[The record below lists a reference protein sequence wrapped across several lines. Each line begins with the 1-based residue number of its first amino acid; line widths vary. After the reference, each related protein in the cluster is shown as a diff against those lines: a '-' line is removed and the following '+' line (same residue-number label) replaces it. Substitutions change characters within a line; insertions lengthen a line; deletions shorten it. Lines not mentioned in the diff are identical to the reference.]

1 VTTTTTIDVVR
12 GLVLDTLGLPPDA
25 EVRADQ
31 LLFYDL
37 SFTSLDLL
45 DLLYRLEEH
54 FAIAIPEGTLY
65 GLARGELTDA
75 AVADTGHLT
84 SLGRERLMA
93 LLFDSPPTIF
103 PEKIHVQTL
112 PRFCTVAA
120 IARLV
125 DHKLAERCSS

>member
-1 VTTTTTIDVVR
+1 MTPTTIEVVCN
-12 GLVLDTLGLPPDA
+12 LVRDTLGLPPEA
-25 EVRADQ
+25 EVRAAQ
-31 LLFYDL
+31 LLFYNL

-65 GLARGELTDA
+65 GLARGELADA
-75 AVADTGHLT
+75 AVAESGHLT
-84 SLGRERLMA
+84 PLGRERLMA
-93 LLFDSPPTIF
+93 LLFDSPPAIF
-103 PEKIHVQTL
+103 PAKIHVQTL

-125 DHKLAERCSS
+125 DHKLGA

>member
-1 VTTTTTIDVVR
+1 MTVEVVCTVVR
-12 GLVLDTLGLPPDA
+12 DTLGLPPDA

-37 SFTSLDLL
+37 AFTSLDLL

-54 FAIAIPEGTLY
+54 FEISIPEGTLY
-65 GLARGELTDA
+65 GLARGEVDDA
-75 AVADTGHLT
+75 AFADTGHLT
-84 SLGRERLMA
+84 PLGRERLMA
-93 LLFDSPPTIF
+93 LLSDSPATIF
-103 PEKIHVQTL
+103 PDRIHVQTL

-125 DHKLAERCSS
+125 DHKLAVRG